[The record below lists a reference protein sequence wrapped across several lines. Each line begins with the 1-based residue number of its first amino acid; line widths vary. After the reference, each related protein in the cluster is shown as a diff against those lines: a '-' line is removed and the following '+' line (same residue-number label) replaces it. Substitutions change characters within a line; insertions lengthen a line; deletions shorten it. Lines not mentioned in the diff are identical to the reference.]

1 MFAYE
6 NTCYYKSRD
15 DIPLE
20 TWNEAVSGAINTCYY
35 TKISPEGSS
44 ANGQQEIGSQGNG
57 QEEIGS
63 AGKKEKK
70 EKKE

>member
-1 MFAYE
+1 MFAYG

-35 TKISPEGSS
+35 TKIGQDGQAGS
-44 ANGQQEIGSQGNG
+44 GP
-57 QEEIGS
+57 
-63 AGKKEKK
+63 
-70 EKKE
+70 